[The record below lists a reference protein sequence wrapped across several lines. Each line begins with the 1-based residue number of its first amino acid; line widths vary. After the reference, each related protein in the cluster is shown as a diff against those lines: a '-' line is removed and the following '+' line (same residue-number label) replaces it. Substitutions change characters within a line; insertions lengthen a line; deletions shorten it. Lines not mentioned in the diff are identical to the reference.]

1 MFKRRSLYDHV
12 YLKIQKCKKM
22 QISNLGLLIPS
33 GLGTGIRDGG
43 EGKWGEN
50 KKELQILENFKGSK
64 RRNVGRG

>member
-12 YLKIQKCKKM
+12 YLKIQKCQKM

-43 EGKWGEN
+43 KVNGVK
-50 KKELQILENFKGSK
+50 I
-64 RRNVGRG
+64 RRNCRS